1 MDLMTLA
8 AKLTLDDSGFRSGI
22 SNAES
27 AGQNLAGKLSSMTVA
42 VGNIM
47 ADVIKKGFNTV
58 KDLVGGA
65 MNAYADYQQ
74 LIGGVE
80 TLFKG
85 SSDKVAAYAK
95 EAYRTAG
102 ISANNYM
109 ETVTSFSASL
119 LQGLKGD
126 TEQAAE
132 ISNMAITDMADNAN
146 KMGTDMSSIQTA
158 YQGFAKQNYT
168 LLDNLKLGY
177 GGTKEEM
184 LRLVNDSGVLKQ
196 KVESLDEVSFD
207 QIIQAI
213 HAIQEQMGIT
223 GTTAEEADKTISGSA
238 ASMKA
243 AWEDLL
249 SAIGGEGG
257 QANLN
262 AAMEKFK
269 SSFGTYM
276 ENFIPTLTTTIANS
290 GSLVEAVAGAVAN
303 LPTDLLANV
312 GSAALEGGTG
322 MIQGAGKIVHW
333 LIESIANVFKTASV
347 DTTDIAAFG
356 EALGNFLGS
365 TISDLVTNAPA
376 IIEGVFAAG
385 VSLAG
390 SFIQGLFG
398 GIFGGPEVEEIQKKL
413 GKELF
418 TIDKQTTEA
427 DAILNYMQQLVE
439 KYGKAAENT
448 AEWKSAQEELESILG
463 GSDEVFKAYGDD
475 IQGAIDKLK
484 AMNDELRRTAIMNA
498 LSKASAEAWEMY
510 AQQEL
515 EYQRQKYRKESAE
528 SKIETYEEGART
540 GIMESAGREAAAYWA
555 STHDEKG
562 NEVTD
567 GLLSSF
573 NSELYNN
580 LVQLSQGMAWLGDS
594 YVSLKD
600 IDFEGLAN
608 IINTYFGE
616 DEKAKYEA
624 DKQLYD
630 ESEQQIKDA
639 DAKMKDAQKEM
650 EATKTMIAE
659 LEASTAKAAEEL
671 LKSAGLAGTNIEN
684 GSTIAEAAFKS
695 FAARVNSIQIKTAI
709 GGNTPAGRYINPN
722 LGNFGPNINIPAPA
736 AENATGMDYVPYDG
750 YRTVLHKGEA
760 IITREE
766 NEARRGGM
774 SYEDIEQAL
783 TDAIE
788 RGMEHLYINM
798 SGEKVADITTRRT
811 ASNISTNEHARTRA
825 MGG

>member
-65 MNAYADYQQ
+65 VNAYADYQQ
-74 LIGGVE
+74 MIGGVE
-80 TLFKG
+80 TLFG
-85 SSDKVAAYAK
+85 QSADKVAAYAK

-102 ISANNYM
+102 VSANNYM

-168 LLDNLKLGY
+168 MLDNLKLGY

-196 KVESLDEVSFD
+196 KVESLDDVSFD
-207 QIIQAI
+207 QMIEAI
-213 HAIQEQMGIT
+213 HKIQQEMGIT

-243 AWEDLL
+243 AWQDLL

-290 GSLVEAVAGAVAN
+290 GSLVEAVAGAVAS
-303 LPTDLLANV
+303 LPTDLLSNL

-376 IIEGVFAAG
+376 IVEGVFAAG

-427 DAILNYMQQLVE
+427 NAILNYMQQLVE
-439 KYGKAAENT
+439 KYGNAAT
-448 AEWKSAQEELESILG
+448 KTSEWKSAEEELETILG
-463 GSDEVFKAYGDD
+463 GAGQVFEDYGGD
-475 IQGAIDKLK
+475 IDGAIKKLK
-484 AMNDELRRTAIMNA
+484 EMNNELRRTAIMNA
-498 LSKASAEAWEMY
+498 LSSANAEALKMY

-515 EYQRQKYRKESAE
+515 EYQQQKYRYESGE
-528 SKIETYEEGART
+528 SKIQSYEERARE
-540 GIMESAGREAAAYWA
+540 GIVEAAGKQAAEYWNR
-555 STHDEKG
+555 THDEAG
-562 NEVTD
+562 NEIDFFDETQYND
-567 GLLSSF
+567 LLLLANGL
-573 NSELYNN
+573 NR
-580 LVQLSQGMAWLGDS
+580 VGDE
-594 YVSLKD
+594 VVKLKD
-600 IDFEGLAN
+600 VDFEGLSS
-608 IINTYFGE
+608 IISSLMDE
-616 DEKAKYEA
+616 DLSEKYKADEQLYAEAKTQVDDAKAK
-624 DKQLYD
+624 
-630 ESEQQIKDA
+630 
-639 DAKMKDAQKEM
+639 MGDAQKEM
-650 EATKTMIAE
+650 EATKKMIDE
-659 LEASTAKAAEEL
+659 LEAATAKAAEEL
-671 LKSAGLAGTNIEN
+671 FKEFGLAGTNIET
-684 GSTIAEAAFKS
+684 GSTIAETAFKS
-695 FAARVNSIQIKTAI
+695 FAARVNAIRIKSAI
-709 GGNTPAGRYINPN
+709 GEENWSKNRYPTP
-722 LGNFGPNINIPAPA
+722 NFGPSIYPGMPIPEAGH
-736 AENATGMDYVPYDG
+736 ATGMDYVPYDG
-750 YRTVLHKGEA
+750 YRAVLHKGEA

-783 TDAIE
+783 ADAIE
-788 RGMEHLYINM
+788 RGMGHLYINM
-798 SGEKVADITTRRT
+798 SGEKVADITTKRT

>member
-27 AGQNLAGKLSSMTVA
+27 AGQNLTGKLSSMTVA

-58 KDLVGGA
+58 KDMVGGA
-65 MNAYADYQQ
+65 VNAYADYQQ

-80 TLFKG
+80 TLFKKDT
-85 SSDKVAAYAK
+85 DKVAAYAK

-102 ISANNYM
+102 LSANEYM

-126 TEQAAE
+126 TAQAAE

-168 LLDNLKLGY
+168 MLDNLKLGY

-184 LRLVNDSGVLKQ
+184 LRLVNDSGVLEK
-196 KVESLDEVSFD
+196 KVKSLDEVSFD
-207 QIIQAI
+207 QIIKAI
-213 HAIQEQMGIT
+213 HAVQEQMGIT

-238 ASMKA
+238 ASMKS
-243 AWEDLL
+243 AWQDLL
-249 SAIGGEGG
+249 TAIGGGSAEEGL
-257 QANLN
+257 NLD
-262 AAMEKFK
+262 AAIEKFK
-269 SSFGTYM
+269 ASFGTYM
-276 ENFIPTLTTTIANS
+276 ENFIPALTQTIANS
-290 GSLVEAVAGAVAN
+290 GSLVEAVAGAVAS
-303 LPTDLLANV
+303 LPTDLLANL

-347 DTTDIAAFG
+347 DTTDIATFG

-439 KYGKAAENT
+439 KYGNAAEKT
-448 AEWKSAQEELESILG
+448 AEWKNAQEELESILG
-463 GSDEVFKAYGDD
+463 GADGVFKEYGND
-475 IQGAIDKLK
+475 IQGAINKLK

-515 EYQRQKYRKESAE
+515 EYQRQKYRKESGE
-528 SKIETYEEGART
+528 SKIQRYEEGARE
-540 GIMESAGREAAAYWA
+540 GIVEAAGKQAAEYWNR
-555 STHDEKG
+555 THDEAG
-562 NEVTD
+562 NEID
-567 GLLSSF
+567 FFDEAEYNDLLLLA
-573 NSELYNN
+573 N
-580 LVQLSQGMAWLGDS
+580 GMSRVGDE
-594 YVSLKD
+594 VVKLKD
-600 IDFEGLAN
+600 VDFEGLSS
-608 IINTYFGE
+608 IISSLMDE
-616 DEKAKYEA
+616 DLSEKYKA
-624 DKQLYD
+624 DEQLYA
-630 ESEQQIKDA
+630 EAKTQVE
-639 DAKMKDAQKEM
+639 DAKSKMADAQKEM
-650 EATKTMIAE
+650 EATKAMIDE
-659 LEASTAKAAEEL
+659 LEASVGAAAEDL

-695 FAARVNSIQIKTAI
+695 FAARVNSIRIKSAI
-709 GGNTPAGRYINPN
+709 GDSTPAGRYINPN
-722 LGNFGPNINIPAPA
+722 LGNFGPNIPVPEAGH
-736 AENATGMDYVPYDG
+736 ATGMDYVPYDG
-750 YRTVLHKGEA
+750 YRAVLHKGEA

-774 SYEDIEQAL
+774 NYEDIEQAL
-783 TDAIE
+783 ADAIE

>member
-65 MNAYADYQQ
+65 VNAYADYQQ
-74 LIGGVE
+74 MIGGVE
-80 TLFKG
+80 TLFG
-85 SSDKVAAYAK
+85 QSADKVAAYAK

-102 ISANNYM
+102 VSANNYM

-132 ISNMAITDMADNAN
+132 LANMAITDMADNAN

-168 LLDNLKLGY
+168 MLDNLKLGY

-196 KVESLDEVSFD
+196 KVESLDDVSFD
-207 QIIQAI
+207 QMIEAI
-213 HAIQEQMGIT
+213 HKIQQEMGIT
-223 GTTAEEADKTISGSA
+223 GTTAEEADQTISGSA

-243 AWEDLL
+243 AWQDLL

-303 LPTDLLANV
+303 LPTDLLANL

-427 DAILNYMQQLVE
+427 NAILNYMQQLVE
-439 KYGKAAENT
+439 KYGNAAT
-448 AEWKSAQEELESILG
+448 KTIEWKNAEKELETILG
-463 GSDEVFKAYGDD
+463 GAGQVFEDYGGD
-475 IQGAIDKLK
+475 IDGAIQKLK
-484 AMNDELRRTAIMNA
+484 EMNNELRRTAIMNA
-498 LSKASAEAWEMY
+498 LSSANAEALKMY

-515 EYQRQKYRKESAE
+515 EYQQQKYRKESGE
-528 SKIETYEEGART
+528 SKIQSYEERARE
-540 GIMESAGREAAAYWA
+540 GIVEAAGKQAAEYWNR
-555 STHDEKG
+555 THDEAG
-562 NEVTD
+562 NEIDFFDETQYND
-567 GLLSSF
+567 LLLLA
-573 NSELYNN
+573 N
-580 LVQLSQGMAWLGDS
+580 GMNRVGDEI
-594 YVSLKD
+594 VKLKD
-600 IDFEGLAN
+600 VDFEGLSS
-608 IINTYFGE
+608 IISSLMDE
-616 DEKAKYEA
+616 DLSKKYEA
-624 DKQLYD
+624 DEQLYA
-630 ESEQQIKDA
+630 EAKTQID
-639 DAKMKDAQKEM
+639 DAKTKMADAQKEM
-650 EATKTMIAE
+650 EATKKTIDE
-659 LEASTAKAAEEL
+659 LEAATAKAAEEL
-671 LKSAGLAGTNIEN
+671 FKEFGLAGTNIEN
-684 GSTIAEAAFKS
+684 GGTIAEAAFKS
-695 FAARVNSIQIKTAI
+695 FAARVNSIRIKSAI
-709 GGNTPAGRYINPN
+709 GEENWSKNRYPTP
-722 LGNFGPNINIPAPA
+722 NFGPSIYPGMPIPEAGH
-736 AENATGMDYVPYDG
+736 ATGMDYVPYDG
-750 YRTVLHKGEA
+750 YRAVLHKGEA

-766 NEARRGGM
+766 NEARRGGV

-783 TDAIE
+783 ADAIE

>member
-58 KDLVGGA
+58 KDMVGGA
-65 MNAYADYQQ
+65 VNAYADYQQ

-80 TLFKG
+80 TLFKKDA
-85 SSDKVAAYAK
+85 DKVAAYAK

-102 ISANNYM
+102 LSANEYM

-126 TEQAAE
+126 TAQAAE

-168 LLDNLKLGY
+168 MLDNLKLGY

-184 LRLVNDSGVLKQ
+184 LRLVNDSGVLEK
-196 KVESLDEVSFD
+196 KVKSLDEVSFD
-207 QIIQAI
+207 QIIKAI
-213 HAIQEQMGIT
+213 HAVQEQMGIT

-238 ASMKA
+238 ASMKS
-243 AWEDLL
+243 AWQDLL
-249 SAIGGEGG
+249 TAIGGGSDEEGL
-257 QANLN
+257 NLDK
-262 AAMEKFK
+262 AIEKFK
-269 SSFGTYM
+269 ASFGTYM
-276 ENFIPTLTTTIANS
+276 ENFIPALTQTIANS
-290 GSLVEAVAGAVAN
+290 GSLVEAVAGAVAS
-303 LPTDLLANV
+303 LPTDLLANL

-333 LIESIANVFKTASV
+333 LIESIANVFKNASV
-347 DTTDIAAFG
+347 DTTDIATFG

-365 TISDLVTNAPA
+365 TISDLVANAPA

-390 SFIQGLFG
+390 SFIKGLFG
-398 GIFGGPEVEEIQKKL
+398 GIFGGPEVDAIQEKL

-427 DAILNYMQQLVE
+427 DAILKYMQSLVD
-439 KYGKAAENT
+439 KYGDAAKNT
-448 AEWKSAQEELESILG
+448 GEWKSAQEELESILG
-463 GSDEVFKAYGDD
+463 GAGAVFEAYGGD
-475 IQGAIDKLK
+475 IQGAIDKLRE
-484 AMNDELRRTAIMNA
+484 MNAELRRTAIMEA
-498 LSKASAEAWEMY
+498 LSGASAEAWELY
-510 AQQEL
+510 AKQTL
-515 EYQRQKYRKESAE
+515 EYERQKYRKESGE
-528 SKIETYEEGART
+528 SKIQSYEEGARE
-540 GIMESAGREAAAYWA
+540 GIVEAAGKQAAEYWNR
-555 STHDEKG
+555 THDEAG
-562 NEVTD
+562 NEIDFFDETQYND
-567 GLLSSF
+567 LLLLANGLSRAGD
-573 NSELYNN
+573 E
-580 LVQLSQGMAWLGDS
+580 LVQL
-594 YVSLKD
+594 KD
-600 IDFEGLAN
+600 VDFEGLSS
-608 IINTYFGE
+608 IISSLMDE
-616 DEKAKYEA
+616 DLSEKYKA
-624 DKQLYD
+624 DEQLYA
-630 ESEQQIKDA
+630 EAKTQVE
-639 DAKMKDAQKEM
+639 DAKTKMADAQKEM
-650 EATKTMIAE
+650 EATKAMIAE

-684 GSTIAEAAFKS
+684 GSTIAEAAFTS
-695 FAARVNSIQIKTAI
+695 FAARVNSIKIKSAI
-709 GGNTPAGRYINPN
+709 GDSTPAGRYINPN
-722 LGNFGPNINIPAPA
+722 LGNFGPNIPAPD

-760 IITREE
+760 VLTRDQ
-766 NEARRGGM
+766 NARRGGM
-774 SYEDIEQAL
+774 SYEDMEQAL

>member
-58 KDLVGGA
+58 KDLIGGA
-65 MNAYADYQQ
+65 VNAYADYQQ
-74 LIGGVE
+74 MIGGVE
-80 TLFKG
+80 TLFG
-85 SSDKVAAYAK
+85 QSADKVAAYAK

-102 ISANNYM
+102 VSANNYM

-132 ISNMAITDMADNAN
+132 LANMAITDMADNAN

-168 LLDNLKLGY
+168 MLDNLKLGY

-196 KVESLDEVSFD
+196 KVESLDDVSFD
-207 QIIQAI
+207 QMIEAI
-213 HAIQEQMGIT
+213 HKIQQEMGIT
-223 GTTAEEADKTISGSA
+223 GTTAEEADETISGSA

-243 AWEDLL
+243 AWQDLL

-290 GSLVEAVAGAVAN
+290 GSLVEAVAGAIAN
-303 LPTDLLANV
+303 LPEDLLANV

-322 MIQGAGKIVHW
+322 MLNGAKSIVHW
-333 LIESIANVFKTASV
+333 LITNITNVFKKAQIDDSE
-347 DTTDIAAFG
+347 IAAFG
-356 EALGNFLGS
+356 SALGEFLGS

-390 SFIQGLFG
+390 SFIQGLFS
-398 GIFGGPEVEEIQKKL
+398 GIFGTDNEVDGITKKL
-413 GKELF
+413 SSDLTE
-418 TIDKQTTEA
+418 IESQTTQS
-427 DAILNYMQQLVE
+427 DAILQYMQSLID
-439 KYGKAAENT
+439 KYGNAAEKT
-448 AEWKSAQEELESILG
+448 TEWKEAQEALKNILG
-463 GSDEVFKAYGDD
+463 GSDEVFKTYGDD
-475 IQGAIDKLK
+475 IQGAVDKLK
-484 AMNDELRRTAIMNA
+484 AMNEELRQTAIINAIEKATQDQVELLTQQTMEYNTAQARYNRNQSAQRTILDELMGEITNQANVRK
-498 LSKASAEAWEMY
+498 KAMLDEFGS
-510 AQQEL
+510 
-515 EYQRQKYRKESAE
+515 
-528 SKIETYEEGART
+528 YEEMGV
-540 GIMESAGREAAAYWA
+540 GQK
-555 STHDEKG
+555 D
-562 NEVTD
+562 
-567 GLLSSF
+567 
-573 NSELYNN
+573 LYNQYN
-580 LVQLSQGMAWLGDS
+580 SLSQGFSHLGDRMQALS
-594 YVSLKD
+594 EL
-600 IDFEGLAN
+600 DFSGLAEAL
-608 IINTYFGE
+608 TFLDSEKWSKEELEGKKDAYDKAGLAME
-616 DEKAKYEA
+616 DAKKTMDETQ
-624 DKQLYD
+624 KQL
-630 ESEQQIKDA
+630 
-639 DAKMKDAQKEM
+639 
-650 EATKTMIAE
+650 EATKEAIAD
-659 LEASTAKAAEEL
+659 TKAAMEKTVTDL
-671 LKSAGLAGTNIEN
+671 LTSGSNAGTNIET
-684 GSTIAEAAFKS
+684 GSTIAEAAFTN
-695 FAARVNSIQIKTAI
+695 FAAKVNSIRIKSAI
-709 GGNTPAGRYINPN
+709 GEENWSKNRYPTP
-722 LGNFGPNINIPAPA
+722 NFGPSIYPGMPIPEAGH
-736 AENATGMDYVPYDG
+736 ATGMDYVPYDG
-750 YRTVLHKGEA
+750 YRAVLHKGEA

-783 TDAIE
+783 ADAIE
-788 RGMEHLYINM
+788 RGMQGMYLNM
-798 SGEKVADITTRRT
+798 NGQKVADITTKRT

>member
-27 AGQNLAGKLSSMTVA
+27 AGQSLAGKLSSMTVA

-65 MNAYADYQQ
+65 VNAYADYQQ
-74 LIGGVE
+74 MIGGVE
-80 TLFKG
+80 TLFG
-85 SSDKVAAYAK
+85 QSADKVAAYAK

-102 ISANNYM
+102 VSANNYM

-132 ISNMAITDMADNAN
+132 LANMAITDMADNAN

-168 LLDNLKLGY
+168 MLDNLKLGY

-184 LRLVNDSGVLKQ
+184 LRLVNDSGVLQK
-196 KVESLDEVSFD
+196 KVESLDDVSFD
-207 QIIQAI
+207 QMIEAI
-213 HAIQEQMGIT
+213 HKIQQEMGIT

-243 AWEDLL
+243 AWQDLL
-249 SAIGGEGG
+249 TAIGGGDGEGLNLD
-257 QANLN
+257 QAI
-262 AAMEKFK
+262 EKFK
-269 SSFGTYM
+269 ASFGTYM
-276 ENFIPTLTTTIANS
+276 ENFIPALTQTIANS
-290 GSLVEAVAGAVAN
+290 GSLVEAVAGAIAN
-303 LPTDLLANV
+303 LPTDLLANL

-347 DTTDIAAFG
+347 DTTDIATFG

-390 SFIQGLFG
+390 SFIQGLFS

-427 DAILNYMQQLVE
+427 NAILNYMQQLVE
-439 KYGKAAENT
+439 KYGNAAT
-448 AEWKSAQEELESILG
+448 KTSEWKSAEEELETILG
-463 GSDEVFKAYGDD
+463 GAGQVFEDYGGD
-475 IQGAIDKLK
+475 IDGAIKKLK
-484 AMNDELRRTAIMNA
+484 EMNNELRRTAIMNA
-498 LSKASAEAWEMY
+498 LSSANAEALKMY

-515 EYQRQKYRKESAE
+515 EYQQQKYRKESGE
-528 SKIETYEEGART
+528 SKIQSYEEGARE
-540 GIMESAGREAAAYWA
+540 GIVEAAGKQAAEYWNR
-555 STHDEKG
+555 THDEAG
-562 NEVTD
+562 NEIDFFDETQYND
-567 GLLSSF
+567 LLLLA
-573 NSELYNN
+573 N
-580 LVQLSQGMAWLGDS
+580 GMNRVGDE
-594 YVSLKD
+594 VVKLKD
-600 IDFEGLAN
+600 VDFEGLSS
-608 IINTYFGE
+608 IISSLMDE
-616 DEKAKYEA
+616 DLSKKYEA
-624 DKQLYD
+624 DEQLYAEAKTQVD
-630 ESEQQIKDA
+630 
-639 DAKMKDAQKEM
+639 DAKTKMADAQKEM
-650 EATKTMIAE
+650 EATKKMIDE
-659 LEASTAKAAEEL
+659 LEAATAKAAEEL
-671 LKSAGLAGTNIEN
+671 FKEFGLAGTNIET
-684 GSTIAEAAFKS
+684 GSTIAETAFKS
-695 FAARVNSIQIKTAI
+695 FAARVNSIKIKSAI
-709 GGNTPAGRYINPN
+709 GDSTPAGRYINPN
-722 LGNFGPNINIPAPA
+722 LGNFGPNIPAPA

-760 IITREE
+760 VLTRDQ
-766 NEARRGGM
+766 NARRGGM
-774 SYEDIEQAL
+774 SYEDMEQAL